1 MHKHFCPFF
10 FSSSLIVA
18 SQPQVRGGEFQ
29 SPVSLGGCGEA
40 TGASREQGKQQCGAA
55 QELKP
60 WFFISKDFLG
70 LEMLKV
76 QNDPLWEGEHLPT
89 PPLHGTSW

>member
-1 MHKHFCPFF
+1 M
-10 FSSSLIVA
+10 
-18 SQPQVRGGEFQ
+18 
-29 SPVSLGGCGEA
+29 SLGGCGEA

-89 PPLHGTSW
+89 PPLHGDSW